1 MKPGA
6 IATSAAP
13 SVGPAVVSLAGLDIP
28 VLALVLSMLALILAR
43 FIAPPPI
50 EKMTRVQ
57 EWTLTA
63 LLLIVLFLAVT
74 GELPLIGTGE
84 PMSVGMAVVWG
95 IGLGFSGLL
104 VVRMIR
110 DRVIATMKAAFGT
123 GDEKS

>member
-123 GDEKS
+123 GDEKG